1 MGLYLVSLGIVAN
14 PALIQLSTN
23 PLATIM
29 MFLKIALSLS
39 LISYGIIAPYAFI
52 FRFSMIIVGAVILFI

>member
-1 MGLYLVSLGIVAN
+1 MGLYLVSLGMVAN

-29 MFLKIALSLS
+29 MFLKIALSLA
-39 LISYGIIAPYAFI
+39 LFSYGIIAAYAFI
-52 FRFSMIIVGAVILFI
+52 FRLSMIIGGVVILFI